1 MTTYTRLLLAH
12 SHAAMH
18 RTELLMLQCRA
29 WPLQASPHAQGD
41 WHARQQAAFLAW
53 LDAGG
58 FAAVPEEQV
67 EATIGNSGRRPLFP
81 APDPDAGE
89 ESQFSQN
96 RPHVAVK

>member
-29 WPLQASPHAQGD
+29 RPLQVNQLAQGA
-41 WHARQQAAFLAW
+41 WYARRHAAFLAW

-58 FAAVPEEQV
+58 FAAIPEEEV
-67 EATIGNSGRRPLFP
+67 EAPIGNSGNAPLFP
-81 APDPDAGE
+81 APDPDASE

-96 RPHVAVK
+96 RLRVAVK